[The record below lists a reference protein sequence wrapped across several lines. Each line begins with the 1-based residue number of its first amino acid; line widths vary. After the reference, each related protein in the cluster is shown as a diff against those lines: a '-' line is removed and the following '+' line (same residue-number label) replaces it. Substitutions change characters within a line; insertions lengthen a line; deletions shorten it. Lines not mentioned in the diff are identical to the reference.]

1 MVYVSHETPEQT
13 EQRLTKVL
21 AAAVFKRYEG
31 AYAFREYPLNAF
43 PSSES
48 AKALAFVKDEDVW
61 SVLQPVSADDPLS
74 LIIYSFHFPDQ
85 LDNSGFVGWLAS
97 HVKRE
102 LGAGVI
108 VVCGQNS
115 RRGGI
120 FDYWGVPVQ
129 VGESFG
135 ALVTRLQ
142 SPSLP

>member
-13 EQRLTKVL
+13 ERRLTAVL

-48 AKALAFVKDEDVW
+48 GKALAFVKDEDVW
-61 SVLQPVSADDPLS
+61 SVLQPVSADDLSS
-74 LIIYSFHFPDQ
+74 LIVFSFHFRDQ

-97 HVKRE
+97 HVKGE
-102 LGAGVI
+102 LGSGVI

-115 RRGGI
+115 QRGGI

-129 VGESFG
+129 VGESFDS
-135 ALVTRLQ
+135 LVTRLQ
-142 SPSLP
+142 SRSLR